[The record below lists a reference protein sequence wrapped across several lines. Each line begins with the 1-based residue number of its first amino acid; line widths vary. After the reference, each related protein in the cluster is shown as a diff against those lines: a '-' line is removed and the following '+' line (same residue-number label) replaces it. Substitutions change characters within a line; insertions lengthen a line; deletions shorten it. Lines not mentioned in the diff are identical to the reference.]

1 MKDLKQHVYF
11 RVASEHLVAGQ
22 NLEDYYSCRPDIDF
36 LSVQQVVKENFRRSV
51 PKSHYFFGLGKH
63 RVLLLPGQSKV
74 TDLEAELVYSRFEHA
89 LLGC

>member
-36 LSVQQVVKENFRRSV
+36 LSV
-51 PKSHYFFGLGKH
+51 
-63 RVLLLPGQSKV
+63 
-74 TDLEAELVYSRFEHA
+74 
-89 LLGC
+89 